1 MQDNLTILGIDAG
14 GTFTDF
20 VCLEFSPEPRLSI
33 HKTLSTPAAPEQA
46 ILNGIQQMGLLD
58 KLKRGG
64 LHIIHGST
72 VATNAALEG
81 NTARTAFITNYG
93 FGDMLM
99 LARQTRPKLYALEF
113 PPQEAPVPA
122 DLCLETGGRLAADG
136 SLLES
141 LSREELEQLISSL
154 RKLEPEAVA
163 INLLFSFL
171 DSRYEEDIANA
182 ISDAG
187 LPVLVSRSSEVLPVY
202 REYERGIATWLNA
215 SLGPVIQG
223 YLSRLQAGL
232 GNCSLQIMQSS
243 GETIAAGKAAKSA
256 VHLLLSGPAGGLT
269 AMQYLGE
276 QISTPKIISFDMGGT
291 STDVALLNGD
301 IATTTEG
308 RIGPYPIGVP
318 MVDMHTI
325 GAGGGSI
332 AYVDSGGML
341 QVGPR
346 SAGAQPGPACYG
358 QGGVEA
364 TVTDANLVL
373 GRLVADVSL
382 AGNLQLDRNL
392 AIDAVSKIADQIGLS
407 VEETA
412 LGIVSVAN
420 EHMARAIREISVNR
434 GHDPADFVLA
444 SFGGAGGL
452 HVCALA
458 EAMQMGQAIVP
469 NRGGVLSALGMLV
482 APRGRQFART
492 VNSGTEATASAGLEN
507 EFAELAEMGKS
518 ELLGEGLSAGSLRY
532 QNSADLRYKGQSYT
546 LNVPWENMQQAIN
559 AFQEK
564 HRQRYGYDMAV
575 AIEIVN
581 LRVTVTAE
589 DVRFQLPAQQE
600 AGACNKPRYT
610 EVYGQAQ
617 PAQLLARDEL
627 TQDSNIDG
635 PAVIHEYAATTY
647 VAQGWHGRVD
657 SLGNLIL
664 NRKGR

>member
-1 MQDNLTILGIDAG
+1 
-14 GTFTDF
+14 
-20 VCLEFSPEPRLSI
+20 
-33 HKTLSTPAAPEQA
+33 
-46 ILNGIQQMGLLD
+46 MGLRE

-113 PPQEAPVPA
+113 PPQEPPVAA

-136 SLLES
+136 SLLEP
-141 LSREELEQLISSL
+141 LTDEELGQLIERL
-154 RKLEPEAVA
+154 RKLQPEAVA

-171 DSRYEEDIANA
+171 DSRYEEAIENA
-182 ISDAG
+182 IAAAG
-187 LPVLVSRSSEVLPVY
+187 LPLLVSRSSEVLPVY
-202 REYERGIATWLNA
+202 KEYERGIATWLNA
-215 SLGPVIQG
+215 SLGPVIMG
-223 YLSRLQAGL
+223 YLSRLQEGLAG
-232 GNCSLQIMQSS
+232 CSLQIMQSS
-243 GETIAAGKAAKSA
+243 GETIAASKAAKSA

-276 QISTPKIISFDMGGT
+276 QLSTPKIISFDMGGT
-291 STDVALLNGD
+291 STDVALLNGE

-308 RIGPYPIGVP
+308 RIGPFPIGVP

-358 QGGVEA
+358 QGGIEP

-382 AGNLQLDRNL
+382 AGDLRLDPQLARK
-392 AIDAVSKIADQIGLS
+392 AVATIAEQIGLS

-420 EHMARAIREISVNR
+420 EHMARATREISVNR

-458 EAMQMGQAIVP
+458 EAMQMQRAIVP
-469 NRGGVLSALGMLV
+469 ARGGVLSAMGMLV
-482 APRGRQFART
+482 APRGRQFTRT
-492 VNSGTEATASAGLEN
+492 VNTEAEPVVAASLDS
-507 EFAELAEMGKS
+507 EFSMLSDQGRTELLAE
-518 ELLGEGLSAGSLRY
+518 GLAEESLHY
-532 QNSADLRYKGQSYT
+532 QYSADLRFRGQSYT
-546 LNVPWENMQQAIN
+546 LNIPWENVAQAKA
-559 AFQEK
+559 AFQAL
-564 HRQRYGYDMAV
+564 HRQRYGYDMEV
-575 AIEIVN
+575 AIEVVN
-581 LRVTVTAE
+581 LRVTVTAGE
-589 DVRFQLPAQQE
+589 VRFQLPAQEQ
-600 AGACNKPRYT
+600 AITCNKPRYT
-610 EVYGQAQ
+610 EVYGQAD
-617 PAQLLARDEL
+617 PAQLIARDEL
-627 TQDSNIDG
+627 EQDSRLQG
-635 PAVIHEYAATTY
+635 PAVIYEYAATTY
-647 VAQGWHGRVD
+647 VAPGWQGQVD

-664 NRKGR
+664 TRKDR